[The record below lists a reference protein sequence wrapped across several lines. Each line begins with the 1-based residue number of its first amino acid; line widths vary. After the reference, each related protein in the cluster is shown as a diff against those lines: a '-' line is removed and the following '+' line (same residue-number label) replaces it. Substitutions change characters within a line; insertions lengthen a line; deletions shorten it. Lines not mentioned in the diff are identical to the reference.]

1 MSSYMGATAYSSWYR
16 ATCQD
21 GTTVEIDTS
30 HIEVMHLETRSVEML
45 SGRRWFLAGPD
56 FTFLY
61 KLLTGHNLEA
71 KKSEGN

>member
-30 HIEVMHLETRSVEML
+30 YIEVMHLETQSVEML
-45 SGRRWFLAGPD
+45 SGRRWYLAVPD
-56 FTFLY
+56 FAFLY
-61 KLLTGHNLEA
+61 KLLTGHELEA
-71 KKSEGN
+71 NESEGN